1 MDKEQRVALEPVP
14 QDQLP
19 FLKGKRTEFE
29 SVAEMMTVRAQEVP
43 AHTHVLFYDQT
54 ITYAQTNDRS
64 NRVANFLKA
73 KGVKKGDV
81 VSLLIS
87 NSPEVYYAMFGVQK
101 LGAIA
106 GSINFMLKGPE
117 IAWLLEDSKPKIAF
131 VSSEF
136 MPEFIRGVDLSNH
149 KPQIIEVKTDLKNPA
164 FPNVDFQL
172 SNILEQYPS
181 DEALVPQAASDPFL
195 LLYSSG
201 TTGRP
206 KGILLKNEGQLSICR
221 SMANIGLFGG
231 DDVMLILL
239 PMFHTNPIC
248 VWTYPIIYC
257 AQTACIRKAFSPA
270 DFWPAIT
277 ENGVSILMGVPA
289 MYNYVYYSIDSG
301 TIDKS
306 ALKLKFA
313 FCGAA
318 PLSVE
323 LIKGFKE
330 KFNVEIIEGYGLT
343 ECTGV
348 STVNPPLGKR
358 EPGSIGIALPEQQI
372 RIMDDSDNE
381 LPNGQKGEICIK
393 GDAVMLEYLNNPEAT
408 SETLTDGW
416 LHTGDMAYVDEEGFF
431 YIVDR
436 KKDMINRGGENIYP
450 REVEIALEAH
460 PSIKDVAVIG
470 VPDSALGEK
479 VKAFIISSEP
489 GVLTEEEIKEY
500 LKDKLARYKIP
511 EKVAFVDDLPRNPT
525 GKVLKKEL
533 RRTEWEIAEKEN

>member
-1 MDKEQRVALEPVP
+1 MDEKKRVVLELAP
-14 QDQLP
+14 QDQLS

-29 SVAEMMTVRAQEVP
+29 SIAEMVTVRAQEIP
-43 AHTHVLFYDQT
+43 ERTHVRFYDQT
-54 ITYAQTNDRS
+54 ITYAQTNERA

-81 VSLLIS
+81 VSLLVA
-87 NSPEVYYAMFGVQK
+87 NSPEVYYTMFGIQK
-101 LGAIA
+101 IGAIA

-117 IAWLLEDSKPKIAF
+117 IAYLLEDSKPGMVF

-136 MPEFIRGVDLSNH
+136 MAEFVRGVELSKH
-149 KPQIIEVKTDLKNPA
+149 KPQIIEVKTDTDHGMDVN
-164 FPNVDFQL
+164 QEYL
-172 SNILEQYPS
+172 SDILEEYPS

-201 TTGRP
+201 TTGKP
-206 KGILLKNEGQLSICR
+206 KGILIKNEGQLSICR
-221 SMANIGLFGG
+221 SMASIGLFDEG
-231 DDVMLILL
+231 DVMLILL

-257 AQTACIRKAFSPA
+257 AQTVCIRKAFSPP
-270 DFWPAIT
+270 DFWPSIT
-277 ENGVSILMGVPA
+277 DNGVSILMGVPA
-289 MYNYVYYSIDSG
+289 MYNYVYYSIDSS

-306 ALKLKFA
+306 AIRLKFA
-313 FCGAA
+313 FSGAA

-323 LIKGFKE
+323 LIKGFEE

-348 STVNPPLGKR
+348 STVNPPQGKR
-358 EPGSIGIALPEQQI
+358 KPGSIGVALPEQEI
-372 RIMDDSDNE
+372 KIMDDDNNE
-381 LPNGQKGEICIK
+381 LPIGQKGEICIK
-393 GDAVMLEYLNNPEAT
+393 GAAVMKEYLNNANAT
-408 SETLTDGW
+408 AETVCDGW
-416 LHTGDMAYVDEEGFF
+416 LHTGDMAYMDEEGFI

-470 VPDSALGEK
+470 VPDAALGEK
-479 VKAFIISSEP
+479 VKAFITPSEP
-489 GVLTEEEIKEY
+489 GVLTEEGVKDY

-511 EKVAFVDDLPRNPT
+511 EQIEFVSELPRNPT

-533 RRTEWEIAEKEN
+533 KRMEQERAEKEK

>member
-1 MDKEQRVALEPVP
+1 MDEKKRVVLELAP
-14 QDQLP
+14 QDQLS

-29 SVAEMMTVRAQEVP
+29 SIAEMVTVRAQEIP
-43 AHTHVLFYDQT
+43 ERTHVRFYDQT
-54 ITYAQTNDRS
+54 ITYAQTNERA

-81 VSLLIS
+81 VSLLVA
-87 NSPEVYYAMFGVQK
+87 NSPEVYYTMFGIQK
-101 LGAIA
+101 IGAIA

-117 IAWLLEDSKPKIAF
+117 IAYLLEDSKPGMVF

-136 MPEFIRGVDLSNH
+136 MTEFVRGVELSKH
-149 KPQIIEVKTDLKNPA
+149 KPQIIEVKTDTDHGMDVN
-164 FPNVDFQL
+164 QEYL
-172 SNILEQYPS
+172 SDILEEYPS

-201 TTGRP
+201 TTGKP
-206 KGILLKNEGQLSICR
+206 KGILIKNEGQLSICR
-221 SMANIGLFGG
+221 SMASIGLFDEG
-231 DDVMLILL
+231 DVMLILL

-257 AQTACIRKAFSPA
+257 AQTVCIRKAFSPS
-270 DFWPAIT
+270 DFWPSIT
-277 ENGVSILMGVPA
+277 DNGVSILMGVPA
-289 MYNYVYYSIDSG
+289 MYNYVYYSIDSS

-306 ALKLKFA
+306 AIRLKFA
-313 FCGAA
+313 FSGAA

-323 LIKGFKE
+323 LIKGFEE

-348 STVNPPLGKR
+348 STVNPPQGKR
-358 EPGSIGIALPEQQI
+358 KPGSIGVALPEQEI
-372 RIMDDSDNE
+372 KIMDDDNNE
-381 LPNGQKGEICIK
+381 LPIGQKGEICIK
-393 GDAVMLEYLNNPEAT
+393 GAAVMKEYLNNANAT
-408 SETLTDGW
+408 AETVCDGW
-416 LHTGDMAYVDEEGFF
+416 LHTGDMAYMDEEGFI

-470 VPDSALGEK
+470 VPDAALGEK
-479 VKAFIISSEP
+479 VKAFITPSEP
-489 GVLTEEEIKEY
+489 GVLTEEGVKDY

-511 EKVAFVDDLPRNPT
+511 EQIEFVSELPRNPT

-533 RRTEWEIAEKEN
+533 KRMEQERADKEK